1 MPRLTE
7 ARRDGRRAHI
17 LAAAEACFARLG
29 FHRATMRD
37 VVAEADLSTGCVYKH
52 FRSKDE
58 IVTAIT
64 TDRHLAEAALF
75 EQAEEI
81 DDPIEA
87 LRGLGGA
94 FIRSC
99 ATPEGMLARRVGVQT
114 WTEALLDDAMRARV
128 LEGIE
133 LPVARIEKLVLRA
146 QERGRLTQRATP
158 QALARSFVSLFHGFV
173 LQKLW
178 QPELDPESYL
188 TAMDVMLDGL
198 VIPTVRR

>member
-1 MPRLTE
+1 
-7 ARRDGRRAHI
+7 
-17 LAAAEACFARLG
+17 
-29 FHRATMRD
+29 MRD

>member
-7 ARRDGRRAHI
+7 ARRDGRRAEI
-17 LAAAEACFARLG
+17 LAAAEVCFARLG

-58 IVTAIT
+58 IVAAIT
-64 TDRHLAEAALF
+64 TDRHLAEAGLF
-75 EQAEEI
+75 EQAEET
-81 DDPIEA
+81 DDSVKA
-87 LRGLGGA
+87 LRRLGRA
-94 FIRSC
+94 FIRGC
-99 ATPEGMLARRVGVQT
+99 ATPKGMLARRVGAQT

-133 LPVARIEKLVLRA
+133 LPIARIEKLVSRA
-146 QERGRLTQRATP
+146 QERGRLTRRATP
-158 QALARSFVSLFHGFV
+158 EALARSFVSLFHGFV

-178 QPELDPESYL
+178 QPDLDPEPYL